1 MNSNA
6 LNCFNKLIMHGAFLL
21 KLFSNYHQTSIDM
34 NTKYEHYRV
43 NVLFFFF
50 FFHSSIFNFSSPS
63 ILTKKRKEKGFSS
76 LSVNSQFIYLYNSLH
91 SSMKKVTSKIEAF
104 PDSIFLIYQGK
115 RECNCGRIMPVVVL
129 VRTYGFS
136 VFPAFHF
143 SILHCQVSVQSH
155 APSVCR
161 LDVYYDSYHS

>member
-6 LNCFNKLIMHGAFLL
+6 LNCFNKLILHGAFLL

-43 NVLFFFF
+43 NVHFF

-63 ILTKKRKEKGFSS
+63 ILTKKKKKKNIKGVF
-76 LSVNSQFIYLYNSLH
+76 LSICQFPIYLFIYLYNSLH

-104 PDSIFLIYQGK
+104 PDSIFLIY
-115 RECNCGRIMPVVVL
+115 
-129 VRTYGFS
+129 
-136 VFPAFHF
+136 
-143 SILHCQVSVQSH
+143 
-155 APSVCR
+155 
-161 LDVYYDSYHS
+161 

>member
-34 NTKYEHYRV
+34 ISKYEHYRV

-91 SSMKKVTSKIEAF
+91 SSMKKVTYKIEAF
-104 PDSIFLIYQGK
+104 PDSIFLIY
-115 RECNCGRIMPVVVL
+115 
-129 VRTYGFS
+129 
-136 VFPAFHF
+136 
-143 SILHCQVSVQSH
+143 
-155 APSVCR
+155 
-161 LDVYYDSYHS
+161 